1 MYRDINFTLKIFSA
15 KKKEKKLVTG
25 SITSFIE
32 ITIFRLGEFL
42 SMTMYFV
49 VRGNLN
55 HPLMIY
61 VKKIGV

>member
-1 MYRDINFTLKIFSA
+1 MYRDINFTLRIFSA
-15 KKKEKKLVTG
+15 KKRKEISLLQA
-25 SITSFIE
+25 ITSFIE

-42 SMTMYFV
+42 SMTMYFA